1 MKKDKNSKI
10 LRNKVSARAIR
21 RLSGGRGVKGGGDIN
36 LCLLGR
42 EDCTTQLPIFPATSA
57 IQRGSGPGKN
67 VKYLSLGMENVCDVM
82 RGYLRTSP
90 AEA

>member
-1 MKKDKNSKI
+1 MELFIHECQNWGFCGSCETKLSFLFSMKKDKNSKI

-42 EDCTTQLPIFPATSA
+42 EDCTTQLPILPAPFTK
-57 IQRGSGPGKN
+57 GKVAP
-67 VKYLSLGMENVCDVM
+67 VK
-82 RGYLRTSP
+82 T
-90 AEA
+90 